1 MRFFPLLFAIALLA
15 AIVGISANASDTVI
29 RCGQVSHVTPASF
42 VISSPGVDPLR
53 VVIPTGMVGTPTDY
67 TCVSVLPGRPA
78 AQLVALLTPDMPG
91 YVAEN

>member
-1 MRFFPLLFAIALLA
+1 MRFFPVFFAIAILV
-15 AIVGISANASDTVI
+15 AIVGLSAGAVDTVV
-29 RCGQVSHVTPASF
+29 RCGHVSERTPASF
-42 VISSPGVDPLR
+42 VLTSPGVDPLR
-53 VVIPTGMVGTPTDY
+53 VVIPSGMVGAPPDY